1 MKAVKIMLLASCLA
15 AAAGAAPAFAEQ
27 SAPAGAEAGA
37 QSQGEKISAEL
48 AKIASEAIDLAGKDP
63 EIKKGDLTK
72 MRAFIDNRIMP
83 LADKQSLGM
92 LAMGKHWRGLD
103 EQRKKEAAELLVKL
117 MSKTYSRALAEG
129 AGSQIKLNAAR
140 IDGEAGKATGKI
152 IRPGKPEMSVAFEL
166 GIESGGSWK
175 IKDLQLEG
183 VSVIQA
189 LRSSLGSV
197 IEQKGVDGMLD
208 ELRQKVGK

>member
-1 MKAVKIMLLASCLA
+1 MNAARILLLASCLA
-15 AAAGAAPAFAEQ
+15 AAGAGLPAHAEQ
-27 SAPAGAEAGA
+27 TAASAEAGA

-48 AKIASEAIDLAGKDP
+48 AKIAAEAIDLAGKDP

-140 IDGEAGKATGKI
+140 IEGETGKATGKI

-175 IKDLQLEG
+175 IRDLQLEG

-197 IEQKGVDGMLD
+197 IEQKGVDGMLE